1 MAETRNS
8 LWIDARRRFLKNK
21 MAIAGFLIIIFFI
34 LIAVFANFLSPF
46 DYAEAIYL
54 PITEPSSEHW
64 LGTDEL
70 GRDVL
75 SRLIYG
81 ARISMSVGLISQL
94 IVLVI
99 GTTLGCLAV
108 YYGGKTDNL
117 IMRFT
122 DIMFAFP
129 TLLLALLIMTVFGR
143 SITNLFIALGIVGW
157 PATARLVRGQVLTM
171 RATEFVQATYALGAS
186 SFRIIFK
193 HLIPNLLGPLIV
205 NITFGI
211 PRAIMDEAF
220 LSFIGIGAP
229 PPTPSWGL
237 MIAEGFRWIRVKP
250 YLTIFPI
257 IAISVVLLA
266 FNFVGDGL
274 RDALDP
280 KMKDS

>member
-1 MAETRNS
+1 MTEMKSS
-8 LWIDARRRFLKNK
+8 LWIDARKRFLKNK
-21 MAIAGFLIIIFFI
+21 MAVLGLIVILFFI
-34 LIAVFANFLSPF
+34 LLAIFANIIIPY
-46 DYAEAIYL
+46 DYAEAIHL
-54 PITEPSSEHW
+54 PIAEPSSSHW

-99 GTTLGCLAV
+99 GTTLGCLAG

-157 PATARLVRGQVLTM
+157 PATARLVRGQVLSI
-171 RATEFVQATYALGAS
+171 RKLEYVQAAYALGAS
-186 SFRIIFK
+186 SVRIMFR

-211 PRAIMDEAF
+211 PRAIMEEAF

-229 PPTPSWGL
+229 PPIPSWGL
-237 MIAEGFRWIRVKP
+237 MISEGFRWIRVKP

-257 IAISVVLLA
+257 LAISIVLLA

-280 KMKDS
+280 KMKNK